1 MESNVGG
8 TDSLVRLMAGAVLM
22 ALACIDVLGDWAWLG
37 AVLGATGLFRF
48 CPFYAAVG
56 LSSGGRLHN
65 TPQGWER

>member
-22 ALACIDVLGDWAWLG
+22 ALASIEVLGHWAWLG
-37 AVLGATGLFRF
+37 AALGATGLFRF

-56 LSSGGRLHN
+56 LSTAGRLRD
-65 TPQGWER
+65 TRQGWEP